1 MCSEDDEV
9 SAGTN
14 IGDGFIVGSTR
25 GNLQHFNSDCNFKW
39 EKQAHEGEIRQ
50 ILYDQLNRL
59 IFSLGNDGKVIAWPE
74 RNTEVEEERK
84 TITFKKKQITF
95 MSLSPRNTLLAVGNS
110 QDRDLTIWNYE
121 VLGLLTVIEMDSP
134 VVAVNFSNNFDL
146 LSIATND
153 GKVHFLKYVKKEHDL
168 NLTKLQEIDISN

>member
-1 MCSEDDEV
+1 
-9 SAGTN
+9 
-14 IGDGFIVGSTR
+14 
-25 GNLQHFNSDCNFKW
+25 
-39 EKQAHEGEIRQ
+39 
-50 ILYDQLNRL
+50 
-59 IFSLGNDGKVIAWPE
+59 
-74 RNTEVEEERK
+74 
-84 TITFKKKQITF
+84 

-153 GKVHFLKYVKKEHDL
+153 GKVNFLKYVKKEHDL
-168 NLTKLQEIDISN
+168 NLTKLQEIDICN